1 MNNKNIVF
9 HIGNVQKP
17 QIKEVQ
23 FPTLD
28 NFGLCEWLLNAHDS
42 FDFEFVTEHVKSL
55 SWNPSKIFR
64 NGSRE
69 DYFIAVIW

>member
-9 HIGNVQKP
+9 HIGNVRKP

-28 NFGLCEWLLNAHDS
+28 NFGNVMLYKGYETQRITKC
-42 FDFEFVTEHVKSL
+42 T
-55 SWNPSKIFR
+55 
-64 NGSRE
+64 
-69 DYFIAVIW
+69 

>member
-28 NFGLCEWLLNAHDS
+28 NFG
-42 FDFEFVTEHVKSL
+42 HVKIKGNFEIL
-55 SWNPSKIFR
+55 
-64 NGSRE
+64 
-69 DYFIAVIW
+69 